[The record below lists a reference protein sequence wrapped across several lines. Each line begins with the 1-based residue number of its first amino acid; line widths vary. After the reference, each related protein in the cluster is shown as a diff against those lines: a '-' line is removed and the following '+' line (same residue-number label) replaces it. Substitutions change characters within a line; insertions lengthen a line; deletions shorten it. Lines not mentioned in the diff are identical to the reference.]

1 MKGKRRGRAAL
12 LALAFLLTGC
22 GTPAPSPGKEAPSAA
37 PAAGESYQAPPL
49 ALAEFDEAAAFG
61 ESGVLLSVIILSSGV
76 LYEMVGPVCAKAA
89 LRKAGAFSLPE
100 KNSPPTPPAAP

>member
-1 MKGKRRGRAAL
+1 MKGKRRCRAAL

-61 ESGVLLSVIILSSGV
+61 ESGSCSACV
-76 LYEMVGPVCAKAA
+76 
-89 LRKAGAFSLPE
+89 KAGCAAG
-100 KNSPPTPPAAP
+100 KICGKKVNSRLL